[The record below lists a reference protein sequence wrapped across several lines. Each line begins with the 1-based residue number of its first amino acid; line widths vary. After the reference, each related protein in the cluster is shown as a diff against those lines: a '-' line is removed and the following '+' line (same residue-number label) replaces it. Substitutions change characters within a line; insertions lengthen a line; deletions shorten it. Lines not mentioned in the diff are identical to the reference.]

1 MPHLKRLF
9 AFAVLWL
16 AAGCAISAWGQSDRG
31 TITGT
36 VTDTS
41 GAVMA
46 GVSVTATN
54 TLTGISTAT
63 VSSSAGDY
71 TIPLLRAGT
80 YDVGAEQTGFKK
92 YVQAGIALAVGQTL
106 SLDIRMQVGATTQT
120 VEVKAQAVQLEKDTS
135 DRGTF
140 VSGHEVLE
148 LPIVGQGE
156 QRNPG
161 YFMTLA
167 PGVTGRGVSYSGSPR
182 MLNTTVNGSQS
193 ASNEFQLDGALIGS
207 AAEWAGDFR
216 NLPFPQ
222 DTVGEFKVMTLNP
235 PAEYG
240 RTGQGITSFTLRSG
254 TNQLHGSAYEFLRN
268 DALDSRNF
276 FSPKVL
282 VNKQNEFG
290 VTVGGPVEIPKIYKG
305 KDKTFF
311 FGWYQGF
318 RLAKATGSALDT
330 LPTAAMRGGDLS
342 NILGAQFAT
351 DALGRPIYA
360 GEIYDPATER
370 TVPAGGVD
378 PVTGLVNTSGSA
390 AILRDAFGFDSK
402 TGLPIAGQANI
413 IPTNRID
420 PVAAKIFSYFPNP
433 TLPGQ
438 RFGYTNNWLVSNQS
452 RQGTNQWG
460 AKIDHSVNDKDR
472 ISGEFIWSLNTIP
485 TSTGRW
491 PGAIGDGST
500 SHTQQ
505 DIARLSQD
513 YIFTPT
519 FVNHWTLGFNR
530 WYSDSVALSGV
541 GWPAQLGWK
550 GVPQTGPGSVFP
562 GLNIGGLGNTYGNGG
577 QGYDATNVFTVDENL
592 TWTKGRHTVKGG
604 FGYIKM
610 QQNDGGYGRQ
620 SGYLSFNA
628 GLTALPG
635 PTYVDGC
642 NPGGATPCT
651 GMGAASFLLGLGSYG
666 EADVYAAKNA
676 DRMGQYSG
684 YIQDDFKVTP
694 KLTANVGLR
703 YDLLLP
709 VVNAFNQ
716 FSWMDPTVTNTT
728 YGIKGAMVFA
738 TPGRRTG
745 ASTYT
750 KGFGPRI
757 GLAYSIN

>member
-1 MPHLKRLF
+1 MARCRQHQSGMGPIRSWNGHRHCDRHFGRGDGRRVHHRYEHLDRYQHRHREQLGWRLHDSS
-9 AFAVLWL
+9 L
-16 AAGCAISAWGQSDRG
+16 AGRD
-31 TITGT
+31 
-36 VTDTS
+36 
-41 GAVMA
+41 
-46 GVSVTATN
+46 
-54 TLTGISTAT
+54 
-63 VSSSAGDY
+63 
-71 TIPLLRAGT
+71 LRCER
-80 YDVGAEQTGFKK
+80 GAERLQK
-92 YVQAGIALAVGQTL
+92 YVQAGITLAVGQTL

-140 VSGHEVLE
+140 VSGREVLE

-222 DTVGEFKVMTLNP
+222 DAVGEFKVMTLNP

-240 RTGQGITSFTLRSG
+240 RTGQGITSFNLRSG

-268 DALDSRNF
+268 DALDSRGF
-276 FSPKVL
+276 FRATVP

-318 RLAKATGSALDT
+318 RLAKQTGSSLDT

-342 NILGAQFAT
+342 NILGPAFAN

-370 TVPAGGVD
+370 AVPAGGVD

-390 AILRDAFGFDSK
+390 AILRDAFGFDSR
-402 TGLPIAGQANI
+402 TGLPIAGQANV

-420 PVAAKIFSYFPNP
+420 PVASKIFSYFPNP

-460 AKIDHSVNDKDR
+460 AKIDHSINDKDR
-472 ISGEFIWSLNTIP
+472 LSGEFIWSLNTIP

-541 GWPAQLGWK
+541 GWPAKLGWN

-577 QGYDATNVFTVDENL
+577 QGYDATNVFTVDESL

-604 FGYIKM
+604 FGYVKM

-628 GLTALPG
+628 GLTALP
-635 PTYVDGC
+635 
-642 NPGGATPCT
+642 
-651 GMGAASFLLGLGSYG
+651 
-666 EADVYAAKNA
+666 
-676 DRMGQYSG
+676 
-684 YIQDDFKVTP
+684 
-694 KLTANVGLR
+694 
-703 YDLLLP
+703 
-709 VVNAFNQ
+709 
-716 FSWMDPTVTNTT
+716 
-728 YGIKGAMVFA
+728 
-738 TPGRRTG
+738 
-745 ASTYT
+745 
-750 KGFGPRI
+750 
-757 GLAYSIN
+757 